1 MYELLEYCIRGSLLG
16 VTYGVLAFPIALLFI
31 ATDTVD
37 LAVGAYAVIAGAVA
51 VLIDGQVGILLAL
64 MAAIGAAGVVGA
76 ISLGLSARSKSDHLT
91 LVLASFGLALFLESM
106 VLTLFGSDP
115 FIKRS
120 FSVFWSVGGISV
132 SPQAVINLGI
142 GLALLGALYVLLY
155 KTAFG
160 REMRASAVN
169 PRGANLAGIQVRRLQ
184 FFTFLL
190 SGFLAGTAG
199 LLIVYT
205 AGMDFAVGL
214 HLTLSGFGAA
224 IIFGLRGPL
233 QGFGGGLAIGMVET
247 LSFGYASG
255 AAASLVPL
263 VFIFVVL
270 AFGRS
275 SLQGVAGRA

>member
-31 ATDTVD
+31 ATDAID
-37 LAVGAYAVIAGAVA
+37 LAVGAYAVIAGAVCL
-51 VLIDGQVGILLAL
+51 LIDGPAGILMALLAS
-64 MAAIGAAGVVGA
+64 MGAAAVVGG
-76 ISLGLSARSKSDHLT
+76 ISLGLGSRSKSDQLT

-106 VLTLFGSDP
+106 TLSLFGGDP

-120 FSVFWSVGGISV
+120 SSVFWSIAGISI
-132 SPQAVINLGI
+132 SPQAVLNLAV
-142 GLALLGALYVLLY
+142 GLALLGALYMLLY
-155 KTAFG
+155 RSVFG

-169 PRGANLAGIQVRRLQ
+169 HRGANLAGIPVRKLQ
-184 FFTFLL
+184 FLTFLL
-190 SGFLAGTAG
+190 SGFLAGSAG

-205 AGMDFAVGL
+205 AGMDFAAGL

-233 QGFGGGLAIGMVET
+233 QGFAGGLAIGVVEA

-255 AAASLVPL
+255 ALASLIPL
-263 VFIFVVL
+263 IFIFVVL